1 MANTT
6 DKDEIK
12 TITDKILEIL
22 PKNVS
27 SLSIPFFDDTNGI
40 TLITSE
46 RVTNIPE
53 EEQEYWGIEKLIYY
67 LPEEERK

>member
-1 MANTT
+1 LANTL

-27 SLSIPFFDDTNGI
+27 SLSIPFFDNTNGI

-53 EEQEYWGIEKLIYY
+53 EEQEYWGIEKLINY

>member
-27 SLSIPFFDDTNGI
+27 SLSIPFFDNTNGI